1 MKPLTRILDWT
12 EEIVLAFGLFAM
24 VVMNFL
30 NVVCRYL
37 LPQTPFSFTEEL
49 TLILFVWL
57 TMFGISCGYK
67 RSAHTGLSLITDILP
82 ERLKRICLA
91 ASTLCSGLL
100 MLVVFWSGVLLV
112 QNQLKY
118 GNIMP
123 GLKISAA
130 WGGLAVPVGAAVI
143 FFRVLQVGA
152 AKLRGHAGKEA
163 AA

>member
-1 MKPLTRILDWT
+1 M
-12 EEIVLAFGLFAM
+12 AAGLFAM

-49 TLILFVWL
+49 TLFLFVWL
-57 TMFGISCGYK
+57 TMFGISLGYK
-67 RSAHTGLSLITDILP
+67 RSAHTGLSLVTDILP
-82 ERLKRICLA
+82 ERLKRGCLA
-91 ASTLCSGLL
+91 AATLCSGGL
-100 MLVVFWSGVLLV
+100 MVVVFWSGVLLV

-130 WGGLAVPVGAAVI
+130 WGGLAVPIGAAVI
-143 FFRVLQVGA
+143 FFRILQVGVE
-152 AKLRGHAGKEA
+152 KLREPAGKETTP
-163 AA
+163 